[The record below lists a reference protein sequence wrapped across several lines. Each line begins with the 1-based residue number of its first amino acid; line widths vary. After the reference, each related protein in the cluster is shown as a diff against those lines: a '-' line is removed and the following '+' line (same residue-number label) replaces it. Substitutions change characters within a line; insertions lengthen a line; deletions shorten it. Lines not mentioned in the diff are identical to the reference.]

1 MKLLLIIGSIVFS
14 LLALVIVYLI
24 VIQKITKMYYVG
36 ALYLEIIVILCLITH
51 QPGYFGL
58 CAVVGLVPI
67 IKSIKK

>member
-24 VIQKITKMYYVG
+24 VLQKITKMYYV
-36 ALYLEIIVILCLITH
+36 AAVYLEIIVILCLITH